1 MRPQIACRPC
11 SPRAWS
17 SSEQEARVRKKS
29 LAGEAKGAANKR
41 QAPFQGAASK
51 GECRPI
57 PRDHRHQGLL
67 AAASAFLVTRIALG
81 IVGIGFFG
89 RIWMLLSAGFL
100 FGLVVGLTWIHRFAH
115 GSLLLDAQSQRS
127 GGCRRGISVRML
139 WGDGKLQCR
148 PRRHLADDR
157 LHFFWLQ
164 AGLHLIVNGSLGP
177 SRQACQVTGK
187 QALEEKLVAGHRVPS
202 MHAQKL
208 RS

>member
-1 MRPQIACRPC
+1 MRPQIACRPRA
-11 SPRAWS
+11 PWAWS
-17 SSEQEARVRKKS
+17 SSEQETRVRKKS
-29 LAGEAKGAANKR
+29 LAGEANGAANKR

-100 FGLVVGLTWIHRFAH
+100 FGFVLGLTWIHRFAH

-127 GGCRRGISVRML
+127 TGCRRGISVRML
-139 WGDGKLQCR
+139 WVMANCS
-148 PRRHLADDR
+148 ADPAVIWPMNAR
-157 LHFFWLQ
+157 TFFWA
-164 AGLHLIVNGSLGP
+164 AGSGS
-177 SRQACQVTGK
+177 ACI
-187 QALEEKLVAGHRVPS
+187 
-202 MHAQKL
+202 
-208 RS
+208 